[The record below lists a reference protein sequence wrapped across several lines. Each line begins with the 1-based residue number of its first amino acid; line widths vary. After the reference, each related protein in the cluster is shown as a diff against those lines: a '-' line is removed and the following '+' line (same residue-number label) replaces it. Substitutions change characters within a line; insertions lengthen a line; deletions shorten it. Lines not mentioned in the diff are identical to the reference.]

1 MENIALTIDELKN
14 HKEVLSW
21 DEAKT
26 LFRVDPEWSKA
37 NLFHNFWNNTYLNLW
52 VYSEV
57 EHHEQQLKME
67 QGI

>member
-1 MENIALTIDELKN
+1 MTKSQLIVEHLKQRETLTSGERSIINL
-14 HKEVLSW
+14 
-21 DEAKT
+21 
-26 LFRVDPEWSKA
+26 VDPAWVKE
-37 NLFHNFWNNTYLNLW
+37 NLFYIDFRNEYLNLA